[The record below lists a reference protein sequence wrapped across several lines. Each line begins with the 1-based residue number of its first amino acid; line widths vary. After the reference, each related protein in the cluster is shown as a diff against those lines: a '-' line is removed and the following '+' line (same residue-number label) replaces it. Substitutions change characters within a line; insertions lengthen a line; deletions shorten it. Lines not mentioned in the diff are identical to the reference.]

1 MTTDP
6 TRLDAL
12 ERALSRLTLELAEA
26 RRELAALLRRGAVVE
41 VEVTGSGG
49 NDLLPGS
56 LWARD
61 RGSCRAP
68 GGRGG

>member
-26 RRELAALLRRGAVVE
+26 RRELAAMRMAQPAAREEPDRKSVV
-41 VEVTGSGG
+41 
-49 NDLLPGS
+49 
-56 LWARD
+56 
-61 RGSCRAP
+61 
-68 GGRGG
+68 